1 MSAFEY
7 LSTNGCEGTKV
18 KPAWISGMTIEDAES
33 RLHNDL
39 RQIKRAF
46 ISIGLTLKHV
56 RDNKLYLQDDTGSFK
71 NVYEW
76 AFAKLD
82 MKKAKTVRH
91 IQIVEQ
97 FPINME
103 TMELEGK
110 YKDFLYSHIVEL
122 LPMNNELLE
131 MIKPGM
137 TVTQIQNIRKEYE
150 KNTGTGEK
158 TVSAQKGSEFSGLLT
173 NPEDMDEISTIVDM
187 VPIDLPIFESDED
200 IREWLLAPEKWYG
213 GLWYTDENIEANY
226 YKFDFENG
234 CRLIA
239 VKYKYSFPLNRIDSP
254 DEYQHV
260 KEADGSFCGEPYFHL
275 IYSEEYLRSS
285 DLYYQQADRHF
296 THHTISVE
304 CLTEFIRKMQEVD
317 TCSENNVYAEP
328 IPGQMDITLLLD
340 MDQDEV
346 IPSADSISIIKAY
359 NLEGSA
365 VLGEILDVVNDQSLD
380 ASIIDKKVVE
390 LLDSA
395 SPDERVRIESAMEEI
410 FACV

>member
-1 MSAFEY
+1 MSEFEH
-7 LSTNGCEGTKV
+7 LSTNGCGGTKA
-18 KPAWISGMTIEDAES
+18 KPAWISGMTIEDAEI

-46 ISIGLTLKHV
+46 ISIGLTLKYV
-56 RDNKLYLQDDTGSFK
+56 RDNKLYLQDDTGSYK

-76 AFAKLD
+76 AYAKLD

-137 TVTQIQNIRKEYE
+137 TVTQIKNIRKEYE
-150 KNTGTGEK
+150 KNIGTGEK
-158 TVSAQKGSEFSGLLT
+158 TVSAQKGSAGSFS
-173 NPEDMDEISTIVDM
+173 NPEDMDGISSIVDM
-187 VPIDLPIFESDED
+187 VQIDLPVFESDED
-200 IREWLLAPEKWYG
+200 IREWLLVPEKWYG
-213 GLWYTDENIEANY
+213 GLWYTDENIEAKY

-239 VKYKYSFPLNRIDSP
+239 VKYKYSFPLKRLDSL

-260 KEADGSFCGEPYFHL
+260 KEADGSFCEEPYFHL
-275 IYSEEYLRSS
+275 IYSADYLRSS
-285 DLYYQQADRHF
+285 DLYDQQADRYF
-296 THHTISVE
+296 THNTVSVE
-304 CLTEFIRKMQEVD
+304 FLIEFIRKIQKVD
-317 TCSENNVYAEP
+317 ESSENNDYAVQ
-328 IPGQMDITLLLD
+328 IPGQIDIFEVMD
-340 MDQDEV
+340 MEEEEV
-346 IPSADSISIIKAY
+346 SLPSDRIIMAY
-359 NLEGSA
+359 NLEDSA
-365 VLGEILDVVNDQSLD
+365 VLRKVLDLVDDQSLD
-380 ASIIDKKVVE
+380 AEIIDEKVGG

-395 SPDERVRIESAMEEI
+395 SPDERIKIELALKEI
-410 FACV
+410 FDYA

>member
-1 MSAFEY
+1 MSEFEY
-7 LSTNGCEGTKV
+7 LSTNGCGGTKA

-46 ISIGLTLKHV
+46 ISIGLTLKYV
-56 RDNKLYLQDDTGSFK
+56 RDNKLYLQDDTGSYK

-137 TVTQIQNIRKEYE
+137 TVTQIKNIRKEYE
-150 KNTGTGEK
+150 KNIGTGEK
-158 TVSAQKGSEFSGLLT
+158 TVFAQKGSAGSFS
-173 NPEDMDEISTIVDM
+173 NPEDMDGISSIVDM
-187 VPIDLPIFESDED
+187 VQIDLPVFESDED
-200 IREWLLAPEKWYG
+200 IREWLLVPEKWYG
-213 GLWYTDENIEANY
+213 GLWYTDENIEAKY

-239 VKYKYSFPLNRIDSP
+239 VKYKYSFPLKRLDSL

-260 KEADGSFCGEPYFHL
+260 KEADGSFCEEPYFHL
-275 IYSEEYLRSS
+275 IYSADYLRSS
-285 DLYYQQADRHF
+285 DLYDQQADRYF
-296 THHTISVE
+296 THNTVSVE
-304 CLTEFIRKMQEVD
+304 FLIEFIRKIQKVD
-317 TCSENNVYAEP
+317 ESSENNDYAVQ
-328 IPGQMDITLLLD
+328 IPGQIDIFEVMD
-340 MDQDEV
+340 MEEEEV
-346 IPSADSISIIKAY
+346 SLPSDRIIMAY
-359 NLEGSA
+359 NLEDSA
-365 VLGEILDVVNDQSLD
+365 VLRKVLDLVDDQSLD
-380 ASIIDKKVVE
+380 AEIIDEKVGG

-395 SPDERVRIESAMEEI
+395 SPDERIKIERALKEI
-410 FACV
+410 FDYA